1 MNAEIMYLGRRKIYS
16 SGNSRHI
23 SIPKGILK
31 ELEGGEKNVIVEEA
45 ELFYNREKGEMLVKF
60 IINK

>member
-23 SIPKGILK
+23 SIPKGILR

>member
-31 ELEGGEKNVIVEEA
+31 ELEGGEKSVIVEEA
-45 ELFYNREKGEMLVKF
+45 ELFYNREKGEILVKF

>member
-23 SIPKGILK
+23 SIPKGILR

-45 ELFYNREKGEMLVKF
+45 ELFYNREKGEILLKF

>member
-23 SIPKGILK
+23 SIPKGILR

-45 ELFYNREKGEMLVKF
+45 ELFYNREKGEILVKF